1 MLSLR
6 GMTDLPIRHV
16 LFPYDF
22 SEQGRQVVPFVSAFV
37 KRFGACLTLLSVV
50 PPALETVPEEMGG
63 PALRRGEASADWKRA
78 LQSQLDKALI
88 DEFAD
93 VRVERVVECGD
104 AALRIAD
111 FAHNRDVDMVMM
123 PTHGLGMFRRVLAG
137 SVTSKVL
144 HDVRCPVWT
153 AAHVELQH
161 TPAVPRTV
169 LCAVDAS
176 TEGVPLLQ
184 YAALFSRRVGATLKV
199 LHVVEPMSDWP
210 SLARERA
217 LQEEARE
224 TATQAVASM
233 LEAAGVDASSK
244 VVVGQIVGRA
254 VEEAREDKADLVV
267 VGRGALS
274 EPFGRIRTHAFG
286 IIEQSPCPVL
296 SV

>member
-1 MLSLR
+1 MTPLS
-6 GMTDLPIRHV
+6 IRHI

-22 SEQGRQVVPFVSAFV
+22 SEQGRQAAPFVSAFA
-37 KRFGACLTLLSVV
+37 KDFGARLTLLGVA
-50 PPALETVPEEMGG
+50 PPGSDARPVLQCQ
-63 PALRRGEASADWKRA
+63 LNRA
-78 LQSQLDKALI
+78 LVG
-88 DEFAD
+88 EFAGLCVD
-93 VRVERVVECGD
+93 RVAECGD

-111 FAHNRDVDMVMM
+111 FAHSRDVDLVMM
-123 PTHGLGMFRRVLAG
+123 PTHGLGLFRRVLAG

-153 AAHVELQH
+153 AAHTETQH
-161 TPAVPRTV
+161 APAIPRTV
-169 LCAVDAS
+169 LCAVDGA

-184 YAALFSRRVGATLKV
+184 YAALFSKRVGATLTV

-224 TATQAVASM
+224 VASQAVASM
-233 LEAAGVDASSK
+233 LTSAGVEAVSK
-244 VVVGQIVGRA
+244 VVVGEIVTRA
-254 VEEAREDKADLVV
+254 VETAREAHADLLIVERV
-267 VGRGALS
+267 AVA
-274 EPFGRIRTHAFG
+274 EPFGRIRTHTFG